1 MFKKSFKGLISCVM
15 ASCCLS
21 LVMSCDDINDSTGTI
36 NEDSVEKVS
45 VENGRIKFAS
55 QEDFA
60 NFMNLNVSNNDVDV
74 YAKKIRQFEKLG
86 FASYSFKNVSFD
98 GRVYG
103 ATPDSL
109 SYDEDG
115 DFEEFENDE
124 DMDFICD
131 PYFAGILNT
140 DNELQIGDFIY
151 RYTHFGMFYT
161 SSDNIEAMEEFIS
174 TTDTSFYSTLPAEE
188 ETEVACDIY
197 YYRFNYEQSISTED
211 IYLDDEENEVAM
223 NNTKGT
229 LKKAVYYDNKP
240 TPASLKQCGNMRK
253 TLLTKALG
261 PSIHC
266 YDNFSS
272 KKRIHIKVWNQNY
285 LVYSSLGLNVRCQ
298 QKRLGIWFA
307 KKIDELE
314 LGYSF
319 ATFVYPGENFSFPD
333 KSEFLTNYNGVKIDP
348 RGRTTFY
355 DCGITSSPIKDKDK
369 KDFTIYVRNPFN
381 GTTIA
386 QKSIDIYNCIE
397 WLEKKAI
404 DAIWNYSQEKLT
416 KKPTL
421 IISNDA
427 NNNLEF
433 TYAYWSKNKRNE
445 NKISEV
451 LDWNTG
457 QIGIKFGGNSNPK
470 IDGSKLFTAKT
481 YKNAR
486 ILCYGM
492 GRDGD
497 TWRGAQV
504 DFKDGK

>member
-1 MFKKSFKGLISCVM
+1 MAMCCLCLVISCN
-15 ASCCLS
+15 
-21 LVMSCDDINDSTGTI
+21 DDKESIIPTV
-36 NEDSVEKVS
+36 EDSVEKVT
-45 VENGRIKFAS
+45 VENGRIKFAT
-55 QEDFA
+55 QDDFA
-60 NFMNLNVSNNDVDV
+60 DFMNANVSGNDVDV

-98 GRVYG
+98 GRVYS
-103 ATPDSL
+103 ADTDSL
-109 SYDEDG
+109 SYNEDG

-124 DMDFICD
+124 DVDFICD

-161 SSDNIEAMEEFIS
+161 SSDNVEAMEDFIAA
-174 TTDTSFYSTLPAEE
+174 TDTSYYSTLPAEE

-197 YYRFNYEQSISTED
+197 YYRFNYEQSISIED
-211 IYLDDEENEVAM
+211 IYLDEEENEVAM
-223 NNTKGT
+223 NNAKGT
-229 LKKAVYYDNKP
+229 LKKAVNYDNKP
-240 TPASLKQCGNMRK
+240 TPSSLKQCGDMKN

-272 KKRIHIKVWNQNY
+272 KKRIHVKVWNQNY
-285 LVYSSLGLNVRCQ
+285 RVYSSLGLNVRCQ
-298 QKRLGIWFA
+298 QKRLGVWFA

-314 LGYSF
+314 LGYAF

-348 RGRTTFY
+348 RGRTVFY
-355 DCGITSSPIKDKDK
+355 DCGITSFPIKDKDK
-369 KDFTIYVRNPFN
+369 KEFTIYVRNPFN
-381 GTTIA
+381 GNTLT
-386 QKSIDIYNCIE
+386 QKSIDIYNVIE

-404 DAIWNYSQEKLT
+404 NAIWDYSQEKLT

-427 NNNLEF
+427 NNDLEF

-457 QIGIKFGGNSNPK
+457 QIGIRFGGDGKAKFN
-470 IDGSKLFTAKT
+470 GSKLFTAQT

-504 DFKDGK
+504 DFKDGE